1 MDATRTADSESAG
14 TDPAEAAPVGLLT
27 PSVGP
32 SLGVAVEHRLRLATG
47 VALAAAVMTVA
58 WFARALQTGEVLAWT
73 WCLVLGTISVL
84 QLLVVRDSRAPLLLA
99 DDQGVRVRH
108 GE

>member
-14 TDPAEAAPVGLLT
+14 ADPAEAAPVGLLT

-32 SLGVAVEHRLRLATG
+32 SLGVAVEHRPRLATG

-58 WFARALQTGEVLAWT
+58 WFARALQTGEALAWA
-73 WCLVLGTISVL
+73 
-84 QLLVVRDSRAPLLLA
+84 VVRRAGSGRDRA
-99 DDQGVRVRH
+99 AARGA
-108 GE
+108 